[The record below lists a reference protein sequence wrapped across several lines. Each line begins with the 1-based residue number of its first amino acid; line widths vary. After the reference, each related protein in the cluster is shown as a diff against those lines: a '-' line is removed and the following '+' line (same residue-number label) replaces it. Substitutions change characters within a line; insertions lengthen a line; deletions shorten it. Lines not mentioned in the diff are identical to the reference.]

1 MRLLNRKALGLIAN
15 YAAIWL
21 FSGGVAMAESVI
33 WESPLD
39 QSHLLVGKVF
49 RTADKTVISPEQLVS
64 ELLSADFVLLG
75 EKHDNP
81 DHHRLQAWIA
91 SELLAKGR
99 GLAVAFEMIDS
110 SRQKLIDAHL
120 AAYPKDANGLGMAVG
135 WEKGW
140 MEWPIYA
147 PIAQAALNAGQ
158 SILAANY
165 PMEKARALSRGGRD
179 ALDDEAKALGLATP
193 LPEPLA
199 SAQKAELKASHCN
212 MLPERAL
219 EPMALA
225 QQVRDASMAQILA
238 KAGRAILIAGAGHVR
253 SDYAVP
259 YHLGR
264 VAPGKNI
271 ASLALVE
278 VADGQN
284 DPLGYLGESERNPAI
299 FSYLWFTPRL
309 DDNDPCE
316 EFKKPLE
323 KLGGSSLSR

>member
-1 MRLLNRKALGLIAN
+1 MRFINRKALSLIVN
-15 YAAIWL
+15 YAAIGL
-21 FSGGVAMAESVI
+21 FFGGQAMAESVT
-33 WESPLD
+33 WESPLGR
-39 QSHLLVGKVF
+39 SHLLAGKVF

-64 ELLSADFVLLG
+64 ELLTKDFILLG

-81 DHHRLQAWIA
+81 DHHRLQAWLTL
-91 SELLAKGR
+91 ELFAKGR
-99 GLAVAFEMIDS
+99 PSSVAFEMIDS
-110 SRQKLIDAHL
+110 DRQKLIDAHL
-120 AAYPKDANGLGMAVG
+120 TAYPKDAAGLGAAVG

-158 SILAANY
+158 PVLAANF
-165 PMEKARALSRGGRD
+165 PMAKARSLSRGGRG

-212 MLPERAL
+212 MLPDRAL

-225 QQVRDASMAQILA
+225 QQARDASMAQILA
-238 KAGRAILIAGAGHVR
+238 KAGRAILIAGAGHAR

-259 YHLGR
+259 YHLKR
-264 VAPGKNI
+264 QAPEKTFASI
-271 ASLALVE
+271 ALLE

-284 DPLGYLGESERNPAI
+284 DPLGYLEESERNPAI

-323 KLGGSSLSR
+323 KLGGSAPSR